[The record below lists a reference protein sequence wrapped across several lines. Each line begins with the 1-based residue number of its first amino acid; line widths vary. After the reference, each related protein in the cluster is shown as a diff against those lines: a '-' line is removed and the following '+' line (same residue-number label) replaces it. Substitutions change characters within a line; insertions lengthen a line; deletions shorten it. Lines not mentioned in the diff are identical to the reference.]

1 MTLRHLKIFVTVCEC
16 GSTTKASEKLY
27 IAQPTISHTITELEK
42 YYKVALFER
51 INQRLI
57 LTDIGRELLAKAKEI
72 LAGFEDFESLAS
84 FKGHSPKVKIGS
96 SLTLGQTVIPYFCR
110 KIEDEYPYIQLQVVI
125 APYDKLEREIESGN
139 LDFAIVEEA
148 VSSPALKTVPFK
160 RDELAVVAHSDFD
173 APNSLDISEL
183 AQYPLLLREKGNAS
197 RDVLEKMLSHI
208 GIHVQPRIDSVN
220 NQAIITATYACLGI
234 SVLPE
239 SFVRGHIERGN
250 LKKIQLD
257 GLEAVYTNYIVIHKN
272 KKLNDIQ
279 QQAYDVLKNMQV

>member
-16 GSTTKASEKLY
+16 GSTTKVSEMLY
-27 IAQPTISHTITELEK
+27 IAQPTISHTITELER
-42 YYKVALFER
+42 YYKVSLFER

-84 FKGHSPKVKIGS
+84 FSGHSPKVRIGS

-110 KIEDEYPYIQLQVVI
+110 KIEDEYPHIQLQITI
-125 APYDKLEREIESGN
+125 APYSRLEREIESGN

-148 VSSPALKTVPFK
+148 VSSPVLKTVPFK
-160 RDELAVVAHSDFD
+160 SDELAVVAHSDFD
-173 APNSLDISEL
+173 VPNSLDIEEL
-183 AQYPLLLREKGNAS
+183 SKYPLLLREKGNAS
-197 RDVLEKMLSHI
+197 RDVVEKMMSRRGFHI
-208 GIHVQPRIDSVN
+208 QPKIDSVN

-234 SVLPE
+234 SILPD
-239 SFVRGHIERGN
+239 SFVRGHIERGK
-250 LKKIQLD
+250 LKKIQLE
-257 GLEAVYTNYIVIHKN
+257 GLESEYTNYIVIHKN

-279 QQAYDVLKNMQV
+279 QEAYDVLRNFEI

>member
-16 GSTTKASEKLY
+16 GSTTKAAELLY
-27 IAQPTISHTITELEK
+27 IAQPTISHTITELER
-42 YYKVALFER
+42 YYKVSLFER

-84 FKGHSPKVKIGS
+84 FRGHSPKVKIGS
-96 SLTLGQTVIPYFCR
+96 SLTLGQTVIPSFCR
-110 KIEDEYPYIQLQVVI
+110 KIEDEYPHIQLHISI
-125 APYDKLEREIESGN
+125 APYGKLEREIENGN

-148 VSSPALKTVPFK
+148 VSSPALKTMPFK
-160 RDELAVVAHSDFD
+160 SDELAVVAHSDFD
-173 APNSLDISEL
+173 VPNSLNVEEL
-183 AQYPLLLREKGNAS
+183 VKYPLLLREKGNAS
-197 RDVLEKMLSHI
+197 RDVLEKMISHL
-208 GIHVQPRIDSVN
+208 GIHIQPKIDSVN
-220 NQAIITATYACLGI
+220 NQAIITATYAQLGI
-234 SVLPE
+234 SILPD
-239 SFVRGHIERGN
+239 SFVRGHIERGK

-279 QQAYDVLKNMQV
+279 QQAYDALKDMQV